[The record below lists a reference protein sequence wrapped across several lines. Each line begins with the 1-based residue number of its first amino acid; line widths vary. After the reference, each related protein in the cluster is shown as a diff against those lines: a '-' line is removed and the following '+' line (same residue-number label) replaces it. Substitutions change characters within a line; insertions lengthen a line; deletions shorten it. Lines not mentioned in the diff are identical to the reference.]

1 MLNELMN
8 NIIKNTDVNI
18 WKQRNVEILKN
29 NFLVALKRY
38 GLKEEILMNDL
49 ATIDRIEGDFAV
61 CELLNG
67 EMKDISLDSF
77 KEKVSE
83 GDIFNIEV
91 SYKEGK
97 QVITI
102 GEKNEKEM
110 EIRRRIILEK
120 LNKIKNK

>member
-1 MLNELMN
+1 MLNELIG
-8 NIIKNTDVNI
+8 NIIKNIKNDV
-18 WKQRNVEILKN
+18 WEQRKVEKAKD
-29 NFLVALKRY
+29 NFLEALKRY
-38 GLKEEILMNDL
+38 GLKGEILMRDL

-67 EMKDISLDSF
+67 EMKDIPLKLF

-83 GDIFNIEV
+83 GDIFDVEV
-91 SYKEGK
+91 NLKEG
-97 QVITI
+97 QQIITV

-110 EIRRRIILEK
+110 ETRRRIILEK